1 MMSSKPIAASKHDPA
16 GPAETIVSKSVA
28 NLRSVPSK
36 QAQYLADSLD
46 RQQLIAMAA
55 FYRAVRRGFEGGY
68 EVQDWLEAEA
78 EIDGVSQPGGF

>member
-1 MMSSKPIAASKHDPA
+1 MSSKPITASKHDPA
-16 GPAETIVSKSVA
+16 GPAETIVSKSAA
-28 NLRSVPSK
+28 NLRTVPSK
-36 QAQYLADSLD
+36 QAQCLVDSLD

-55 FYRAVRRGFEGGY
+55 YYRAVRRGFEGGY

>member
-1 MMSSKPIAASKHDPA
+1 MSSKPITASKHAPA

-28 NLRSVPSK
+28 NLRTVPSK
-36 QAQYLADSLD
+36 QAQCLVDSLD

-55 FYRAVRRGFEGGY
+55 YYRAARRGFEGGY